1 MAGKNGSRYI
11 LGHLS
16 YAELATV
23 KDGQQAVVVLNPGE
37 PKARFEVSKN
47 IKGAF
52 SRLGRSCV
60 VNTQMILIES
70 EPGNFKQG
78 QILTITPN
86 GGGPVSPGEDQ
97 LAPDHPEQ
105 SDSADATLKDCLGT
119 ATHLRD
125 QLHRLFTDA
134 PPLLGELVG
143 PELERVAAL
152 CRSLERWNSLSDPD

>member
-1 MAGKNGSRYI
+1 MANKNGSRYI

-23 KDGQQAVVVLNPGE
+23 KDGQQAVVVLNPAE

-86 GGGPVSPGEDQ
+86 GGDLVSLNEEDQ
-97 LAPDHPEQ
+97 QAPAEQ
-105 SDSADATLKDCLGT
+105 SETSGASLDDCLAT
-119 ATHLRD
+119 ATRLRD
-125 QLHRLFTDA
+125 QLHQLYTDA
-134 PPLLGELVG
+134 QPYLGELVG
-143 PELERVAAL
+143 AELEKVSAL
-152 CRSLERWNSLSDPD
+152 CRSLDRWNSQSDTD